1 MAIATK
7 NPSGLKLKF
16 QIGTDELTGKAK
28 VKTKTYSN
36 LKSSASNDEVY
47 AVGEILSALQR
58 YTLLEVA
65 KIDNTTLS
73 A

>member
-16 QIGTDELTGKAK
+16 QIGTDELTGKAM

-36 LKSSASNDEVY
+36 LKSSASNDDVY
-47 AVGEILSALQR
+47 TVGDILSSLQS

>member
-1 MAIATK
+1 MAISTK

-16 QIGTDELTGKAK
+16 QTGTDPITQKVI

-36 LKSSASNDEVY
+36 LKPSASNDDVY
-47 AVGEILSALQR
+47 EVGEILASLQGHS
-58 YTLLEVA
+58 LLEIA